1 MMYKIYLLVAVML
14 LSTLFAHAQKTIIFS
29 IKGKE
34 SGQAVSG
41 ATVHLKGTTLSTV
54 ADSNGV
60 AVFIDVPGKEI
71 LAEITA
77 AGFEPGNY
85 QLLLKEPEQYNID
98 FVLNESE
105 EEDME
110 EVIVQST
117 RTSRTIANVP
127 TRVEAISLEEID
139 EKSNMRPAN
148 VAMILHE
155 STGIQMQQTSATSA
169 NASVRIQGLDGRY
182 TQLLKDGFPNFGNF
196 SSGLS
201 VLEIPP
207 LDLKQVEIIKGPAS
221 PLYGGGAIAG
231 VINFI
236 SKTPKDKPEYN
247 FLLNYSNIGQA
258 NVGAFLS
265 GKKNKFGYTLL
276 ALYNHQK
283 LYDVDKDDFTEV
295 PESDEFT
302 IHPKL
307 FFYPDDKTI
316 LQIGNS
322 FTKGK
327 RTGGD
332 VEAIKGN
339 TSAAHQYFEKN
350 NTIRNITTLQ
360 LDKKLGEGKSLVA
373 KQSISYFDRDII
385 IPSYN
390 FGGNELNAF
399 TDISYVTNA
408 KKHSLVVGANFL
420 YNKFKEDTTTFAKRD
435 YTTTTGGAYAQHTWD
450 ASEKIKLETGLR
462 ADIVNYKNDI
472 YSKTTFFL
480 LPRVSLLIKY
490 NDHLSSRIGGG
501 MGYKAPSLFTEQ
513 TETIQYLG
521 VAQLNNVSAEQSY
534 GGTADIDYRTR
545 FGDDLSFSLN
555 HLFFYTNIRQPLVL
569 TASSTTPNGY
579 YFQNASKPVN
589 TMGFETN
596 AKLIYKRFFKLFL
609 GYTFTDTKAKYLA
622 GNQFLPLVPRG
633 KMNAALIYEKEGFLK
648 LGLEGYFT
656 GRQYLSN
663 GYRTPSFSEFG
674 FMAEKVFSKFSLYV
688 NFENFTDTRQSKY
701 KNVVNGNHLTPT
713 FDEIWNHTEGFVFNG
728 GIKLRL

>member
-1 MMYKIYLLVAVML
+1 MYKIYSFVAILLF
-14 LSTLFAHAQKTIIFS
+14 STLMAGAQKTIRFTITA
-29 IKGKE
+29 KE
-34 SGQAVSG
+34 SGAGVAG
-41 ATVHLKGTTLSTV
+41 ATVQLKGTAQSAV

-60 AVFIDVPGKEI
+60 ATFQDIIPAE
-71 LAEITA
+71 LTAEITA
-77 AGFEPGNY
+77 LGFEEVNVKIT
-85 QLLLKEPEQYNID
+85 LKELEKGTIEIR
-98 FVLNESE
+98 LTGSE
-105 EEDME
+105 EEEME
-110 EVIVQST
+110 EVVVQST

-231 VINFI
+231 VINFV

-265 GKKNKFGYTLL
+265 AKKNKFGYTLL

-307 FFYPDDKTI
+307 FFYPNDKTTI
-316 LQIGNS
+316 QIGNS

-332 VEAIKGN
+332 VEAIKNN
-339 TSAAHQYFEKN
+339 TSADHRYFEKN
-350 NTIRNITTLQ
+350 NTLRNITTLQ
-360 LDKKLGEGKSLVA
+360 LDKKLAEGKSLVA

-385 IPSYN
+385 VPGYQ

-399 TDISYVTNA
+399 TDVSYVANA

-420 YNKFKEDTTTFAKRD
+420 YNQFREDTSSFQKRN

-462 ADIVNYKNDI
+462 ADLVNYKNDI

-513 TETIQYLG
+513 TETIQYSG
-521 VAQLNNVSAEQSY
+521 VQQLNNVIAEQSY

-545 FGDDLSFSLN
+545 FGDDFSFSFN
-555 HLFFYTNIRQPLVL
+555 HLFFYTNIRKPLVL
-569 TASSTTPNGY
+569 TASPGMPDQY
-579 YFQNASKPVN
+579 FFQNASKPVN
-589 TMGFETN
+589 TLGFETN
-596 AKLIYKRFFKLFL
+596 AKLVYKRFFKLFL

-633 KMNAALIYEKEGFLK
+633 KLNTALIYEKEGFLK

-656 GRQYLSN
+656 GRQYLTN

-674 FMAEKVFSKFSLYV
+674 FMAEKVFSKISVYV

-701 KNVVNGNHLTPT
+701 KNVVNGSHTAPT

-728 GIKLRL
+728 GIKIRL